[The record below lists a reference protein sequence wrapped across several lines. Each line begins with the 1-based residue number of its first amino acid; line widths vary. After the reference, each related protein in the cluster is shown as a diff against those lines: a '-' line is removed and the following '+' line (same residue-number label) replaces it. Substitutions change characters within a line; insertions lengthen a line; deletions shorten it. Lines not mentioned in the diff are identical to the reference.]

1 MAGQIYTVLNSR
13 AAQCCS
19 ASLEYLVYDRPM
31 VQRNYA
37 VSVNPFDDPQAKAVR
52 LRAIKTNK
60 NIGFIIAIFQI
71 FAYIPKFARFPG
83 HALDTDIMTV
93 KQVAAQQMEGS
104 VISFRN
110 YHGLAMVNRSGQ
122 RLGAGDWRRP

>member
-1 MAGQIYTVLNSR
+1 
-13 AAQCCS
+13 
-19 ASLEYLVYDRPM
+19 M
-31 VQRNYA
+31 VQRNNA

-60 NIGFIIAIFQI
+60 NIEFIIAIFQI
-71 FAYIPKFARFPG
+71 LAYFPIHARLFG

-93 KQVAAQQMEGS
+93 KQVAAQQMEGW

-110 YHGLAMVNRSGQ
+110 YHGLAMVNRFGQ